1 MQPGS
6 LDPVAS
12 DRLSHAE
19 KSFTSDLSIN
29 EFALL
34 HGAGFEPIE
43 LVMGVSVYHV
53 GFQFSGMRQQ
63 QELGVLTEAT
73 YRARWNAMARM
84 QAEADALKA
93 DGIVGVRLNWRHHG
107 EGGEHLEFMAVG
119 TAVRYTAKPGAF
131 RRPNGQAFSS
141 HLSGQDMVTLLRSGF
156 SPVAFVMGNCVFH
169 IAVQGFMQTLKQIGR
184 NMEMP
189 QWTQGNYQAR
199 ELAMSRM
206 QSEAERD
213 GATGVVGCISRSP
226 TMRGACTRSSTTRP
240 GRPYAAPAAGKP
252 SRRRSCCPWI
262 TDDPFRRGAGEPN
275 HRRRARRPRRSRVG
289 GQRFRQPS
297 GVIHTAARR
306 GLFRSNPERIQI
318 GDWRYEVA
326 HDGRLLAAHMV
337 NGIVIA
343 EDILAAD
350 AVGPHVSRALGQI
363 VSRYGP
369 TVIPNINAAVEILG
383 TSTGYRY

>member
-1 MQPGS
+1 MQSSS

-12 DRLSHAE
+12 ERLSHAE

-156 SPVAFVMGNCVFH
+156 APVAFVMGNCVFH
-169 IAVQGFMQTLKQIGR
+169 IAVQGFMQTLRQIGR

-206 QSEAERD
+206 QSEPSETAQP
-213 GATGVVGCISRSP
+213 AWW
-226 TMRGACTRSSTTRP
+226 ACTSPSRTTRGECTRWSSTPREP
-240 GRPYAAPAAGKP
+240 PCAAPAAGK
-252 SRRRSCCPWI
+252 RS
-262 TDDPFRRGAGEPN
+262 
-275 HRRRARRPRRSRVG
+275 HRHSSCRW
-289 GQRFRQPS
+289 
-297 GVIHTAARR
+297 TA
-306 GLFRSNPERIQI
+306 
-318 GDWRYEVA
+318 DV
-326 HDGRLLAAHMV
+326 
-337 NGIVIA
+337 
-343 EDILAAD
+343 
-350 AVGPHVSRALGQI
+350 
-363 VSRYGP
+363 
-369 TVIPNINAAVEILG
+369 
-383 TSTGYRY
+383 